1 MGWMMDRYVFFGGFQ
16 VLQLDG
22 GSFAPSS
29 STYCKL
35 TSERVSN
42 YVFQCN
48 FESLY
53 WIFMDFL

>member
-1 MGWMMDRYVFFGGFQ
+1 MGWMMDWSVFFGGFQ

-53 WIFMDFL
+53 